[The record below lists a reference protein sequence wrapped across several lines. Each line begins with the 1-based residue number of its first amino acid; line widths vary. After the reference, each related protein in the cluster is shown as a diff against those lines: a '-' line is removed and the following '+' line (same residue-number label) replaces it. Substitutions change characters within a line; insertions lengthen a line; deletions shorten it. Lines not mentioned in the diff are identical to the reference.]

1 MWCIVLTYPYV
12 SFQCPCEGLDEQQML
27 GVALLHVACTKAE
40 KDFAVRLLRLS
51 HLSLKEDLSEVR
63 CSDLICHLVCPRW
76 WFKI

>member
-1 MWCIVLTYPYV
+1 
-12 SFQCPCEGLDEQQML
+12 ML
-27 GVALLHVACTKAE
+27 GVALLHVACPKAE

-51 HLSLKEDLSEVR
+51 HLSLNEDLSEVR